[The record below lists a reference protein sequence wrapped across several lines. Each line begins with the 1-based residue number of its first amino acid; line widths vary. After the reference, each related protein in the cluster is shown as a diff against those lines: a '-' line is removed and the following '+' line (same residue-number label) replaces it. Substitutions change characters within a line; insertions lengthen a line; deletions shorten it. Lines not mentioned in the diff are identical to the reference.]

1 MSMIYSHWMRFRA
14 TWVLLLAG
22 FAPLFAVGQAPGS
35 FAIGQAPGSQL
46 PDGPNR
52 ETVQRVCSGCHS
64 VQMFVGRGMTRE
76 QWGGVVSNMIGRG
89 AKVSD
94 EEFDQI
100 VDYLGKTLP
109 PGKQASAGPAA
120 TKAAAPPRPKNLIDQ
135 AGSDDKQVVDEDAA
149 ARGKTVY
156 IAQCITCHG
165 TRARGGDRGADLV
178 RSLVVLHD
186 RYGSTIGPYLTQG
199 HPAGKPVTLTQDQT
213 VDLSHFLHQ
222 QVGDTL
228 RTGPYNS
235 VLNILV
241 GDAKEGKNFFDGAGG
256 CSHCHST
263 TGDLAHIAGKYDPP
277 SLQQK
282 VVFPQDRA
290 VARKGP
296 TSPRKPLTVTVTT
309 ASGETVTGVP
319 TELDDFNVSLRDAA
333 GQYHSF
339 ARGPG
344 VKVEQL
350 DPYAAHVALL
360 DQYTDKEIHDVVAYL
375 ETLQ

>member
-1 MSMIYSHWMRFRA
+1 MNYSQFMSFTRNC
-14 TWVLLLAG
+14 VLLLAG
-22 FAPLFAVGQAPGS
+22 FAPMFAFGQAP
-35 FAIGQAPGSQL
+35 ASQL

-52 ETVQRVCSGCHS
+52 EVAQRICSGCHS
-64 VQMFVGRGMTRE
+64 VQMFVGRGMTPE

-89 AKVSD
+89 AKISD
-94 EEFDQI
+94 QEFDQI

-109 PGKQASAGPAA
+109 PGKETGASAAVA
-120 TKAAAPPRPKNLIDQ
+120 KAAPMHKKSLIDQ
-135 AGSDDKQVVDEDAA
+135 AGADDKQIVDVDAA

-186 RYGSTIGPYLTQG
+186 RYGSTLGPYLAQG
-199 HPAGKPVTLTQDQT
+199 HPQGKPISLTQDQI

-228 RTGPYNS
+228 RTGPYNN

-241 GDAKEGKNFFDGAGG
+241 GDPNSGKAFFYGAGG

-277 SLQQK
+277 SLQLK

-290 VARKGP
+290 VARNGP
-296 TSPRKPLTVTVTT
+296 ASPRKPLTVTVTT
-309 ASGETVTGVP
+309 PSGESVTGVP
-319 TELDDFNVSLRDAA
+319 TELDDFNVSLRDAS

-339 ARGPG
+339 TRGPG
-344 VKVEQL
+344 VKVEKH

-360 DQYTDKEIHDVVAYL
+360 DLYTDKQIHDVVAYL